1 MEVRYLWVQQEIR
14 SGRITLGKVAGR
26 DNPTDIATKHVDTE
40 TMKRCQASAGLRR
53 WTPSTGIIVA
63 LTLLPVAA
71 ATNDNDGGVG
81 MCFYITMA
89 FAIIGLGQ
97 AGMYLAS
104 LAGYICQGGRATR
117 TVGIQTDMEVTW
129 PPPASPRAQKLKED
143 WARKGY
149 AAHCKACEVGICDGR
164 FCSQSR
170 QNKGLVSRQRFFIT
184 QRGDCYH
191 SLENCKGLATR
202 TTELIELGSKPQHLR
217 PCSKCCAASSGDPA

>member
-1 MEVRYLWVQQEIR
+1 
-14 SGRITLGKVAGR
+14 
-26 DNPTDIATKHVDTE
+26 
-40 TMKRCQASAGLRR
+40 
-53 WTPSTGIIVA
+53 
-63 LTLLPVAA
+63 VAA

-117 TVGIQTDMEVTW
+117 TVGTQTDMEVTW
-129 PPPASPRAQKLKED
+129 PPPASPRLQKLKED
-143 WARKGY
+143 WARKGD
-149 AAHCKACEVGICDGR
+149 AAYCKACEVGICDGR
-164 FCSQSR
+164 FR
-170 QNKGLVSRQRFFIT
+170 PQRFFIT

-191 SLENCKGLATR
+191 SLENCKGLAAR